1 MGYSIAQLNQMSQS
15 EFVEWLGAV
24 FEETPTIAAQV
35 WDQRPF
41 ADVDDL
47 HQKMIA
53 IVKTM
58 SQADQLRLIRAHP
71 DLGSKA
77 KMAEASVQEQS
88 GVGLDRLSPQE
99 YARFQSLNQA
109 YKDKFGFP
117 FIVAVKD
124 HSKSSVLDAF
134 DRRLKNSLSAEITQ
148 ALIEISTIAHFRLM
162 SLIESSS

>member
-15 EFVEWLGAV
+15 EFVERLGAV